1 MSDKQSTLW
10 EQLRQ
15 AAWQGL
21 ILRDRLLEI
30 AEDLP
35 SPDRERIRQT
45 AAKMV
50 TFGAR
55 LSEIAEKLPK
65 DPDVDLLEA
74 LDDPDEVRES
84 IESALEDYF
93 EAALDELQ
101 AYVDEV
107 EGETEGDSKPP
118 K

>member
-1 MSDKQSTLW
+1 MTDQPSTLW
-10 EQLRQ
+10 GQLRQ

-21 ILRDRLLEI
+21 ILRDRLLKI

-35 SPDRERIRQT
+35 SPDRERIQRT
-45 AAKMV
+45 AAKFV
-50 TFGAR
+50 TFGAQLR
-55 LSEIAEKLPK
+55 EIATLLPQDPEVDLMEALE
-65 DPDVDLLEA
+65 DPDA
-74 LDDPDEVRES
+74 VRER

-107 EGETEGDSKPP
+107 EEEATEAKRA

>member
-1 MSDKQSTLW
+1 MSDLQPTLW

-55 LSEIAEKLPK
+55 LRDIAEQLPQ
-65 DPDVDLLEA
+65 DPNVDLLEA
-74 LDDPDEVRES
+74 LEDPDAVRVS
-84 IESALEDYF
+84 IENALEEYF

-107 EGETEGDSKPP
+107 EQETEAK
-118 K
+118 